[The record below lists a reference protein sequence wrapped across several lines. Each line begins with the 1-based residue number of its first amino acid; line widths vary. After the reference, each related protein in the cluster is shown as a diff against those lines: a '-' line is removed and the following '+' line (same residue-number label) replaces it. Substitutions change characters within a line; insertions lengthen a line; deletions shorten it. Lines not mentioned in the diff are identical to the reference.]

1 MKSSFPIAACT
12 PLDRYHDL
20 VRIGQVA
27 EPQTIRL
34 TYVQGTYGTV
44 YRAKDVKTGDLVA
57 LKRIIMVAMFAI
69 IH

>member
-27 EPQTIRL
+27 EPQMKDCIRL
-34 TYVQGTYGTV
+34 TYSMSRERMERFIG
-44 YRAKDVKTGDLVA
+44 RKMSKL
-57 LKRIIMVAMFAI
+57 AI
-69 IH
+69 WLH